1 MKTLRII
8 PVLMLL
14 ALLLSCDKSVYYE
27 NNHTISNE
35 EWLIENELKHE
46 IEIRD
51 TMDVFNM
58 FFHIRNSVDYGYSN
72 LFLFVK
78 TSFPNGQMSRDT
90 LECILADKSGK
101 WYGKGRGKFRDS
113 KILFK
118 PQVRFPLQGV
128 YKIDIQQA
136 MREEP
141 LKGIANVGISLE
153 FKN

>member
-1 MKTLRII
+1 MKMNKYISLFF
-8 PVLMLL
+8 VLILL
-14 ALLLSCDKSVYYE
+14 VSCDKSVYYE
-27 NNHTISNE
+27 KNHDISNE
-35 EWLIENELKHE
+35 DWFIENELNHE
-46 IEIRD
+46 LEIRD
-51 TMDVFNM
+51 TMDIFNM

-78 TSFPNGQMSRDT
+78 TTFPNGQMSRDT

-101 WYGKGRGKFRDS
+101 WYGKGRGKYRDS

-128 YKIDIQQA
+128 YKIDVQQA